1 MPRLVPIGLGFL
13 AALCFIQAA
22 KWMLLAANDA
32 DATPVAG
39 FAALIVG
46 VVRAWAAKVAW
57 TDNHPSDGSP

>member
-1 MPRLVPIGLGFL
+1 
-13 AALCFIQAA
+13 
-22 KWMLLAANDA
+22 MLLAANDA